1 MSPSSRHSC
10 GLNMGWRW
18 GRVRMR
24 KRYLVLGLTLAV
36 ACVASVGYVVQ
47 GARLY
52 QRYHL
57 AYADYRF
64 IPTGPCDALV
74 AWSPPSVLYTGLYV
88 NQPSLLTLRYRSS
101 DPQTLHITVTIPDL
115 TLAQTL
121 EVQAAQAFQQLAFK
135 PPLLGGNVLDSLVS
149 VDQRQAE
156 IQLSVQGAGGSC
168 TVTSSVLLKSRLWM
182 RWTDPATGADNSD
195 YLAGWVTPLD
205 PSITS
210 LIESAE
216 TSSKATLTGYLTKS
230 PNEVVREV
238 NALFNTLQSVYQ
250 VHYAPTALTTGVD
263 DAQRIQL
270 PRDVLDNPAHIAMC
284 VETTAILASAVERLG
299 MLPYIIIVPGHAFL
313 GVALGGDAS
322 AQISYWETSD
332 LNGSDGAQANIEGT
346 HEYDDAIAHNQLE
359 RVVNIQLERQHGI
372 QPID

>member
-1 MSPSSRHSC
+1 
-10 GLNMGWRW
+10 
-18 GRVRMR
+18 MR

-36 ACVASVGYVVQ
+36 VCAASVGYVVQ
-47 GARLY
+47 GSRLY
-52 QRYHL
+52 QSYHL
-57 AYADYRF
+57 AYANYHF

-74 AWSPPSVLYTGLYV
+74 AWSPPSILYTGLYV
-88 NQPSLLTLRYRSS
+88 NQSSLLTLRYRSS
-101 DPQTLHITVTIPDL
+101 DPQTLHITVAIPDF

-121 EVQAAQAFQQLAFK
+121 EVQAAAAFQQIAFK

-156 IQLSVQGAGGSC
+156 IQLTVQGSGGAC

-182 RWTDPATGADNSD
+182 RWTDPATGADDSD

-205 PSITS
+205 PSIS
-210 LIESAE
+210 ALIASAE
-216 TSSKATLTGYLTKS
+216 TFSGTTFTGYLTNS
-230 PNEVVREV
+230 QHEVVNEV
-238 NALFNTLQSVYQ
+238 NALFNTLQSVYH
-250 VHYAPTALTTGVD
+250 VRYAPTALTYGTD

-270 PRDVLDNPAHIAMC
+270 PRDVLENSSRIAMC

-313 GVALGGDAS
+313 GVALSADAG
-322 AQISYWETSD
+322 APISYWETSN
-332 LNGSDGAQANIEGT
+332 LNGSNGAQANIEGT
-346 HEYDDAIAHNQLE
+346 NEYNSAVAHNQLN

>member
-1 MSPSSRHSC
+1 MWC
-10 GLNMGWRW
+10 
-18 GRVRMR
+18 
-24 KRYLVLGLTLAV
+24 KVLDSTEG
-36 ACVASVGYVVQ
+36 
-47 GARLY
+47 
-52 QRYHL
+52 YHL
-57 AYADYRF
+57 AYANYRF

-101 DPQTLHITVTIPDL
+101 DPQTLHITVAIPDF

-156 IQLSVQGAGGSC
+156 IQLSVQGAAGSC

-195 YLAGWVTPLD
+195 YLAGWVTPSD
-205 PSITS
+205 PSIAA
-210 LIESAE
+210 LVASAE
-216 TSSKATLTGYLTKS
+216 TYASTHSFPGYLAGS
-230 PNEVVREV
+230 QQEVLNEV
-238 NALFNTLQSVYQ
+238 NALFNTLQSVYHVQ
-250 VHYAPTALTTGVD
+250 YAPTALTNGTD

-270 PRDVLDNPAHIAMC
+270 PRDVLDNSAHIAMC

-313 GVALGGDAS
+313 GVALSGDAS
-322 AQISYWETSD
+322 APISYWETSD
-332 LNGSDGAQANIEGT
+332 LNGSDGAQANVEGT
-346 HEYDDAIAHNQLE
+346 NEYDTAVAHNQIG
-359 RVVNIQLERQHGI
+359 RVVNIQLERQRGI